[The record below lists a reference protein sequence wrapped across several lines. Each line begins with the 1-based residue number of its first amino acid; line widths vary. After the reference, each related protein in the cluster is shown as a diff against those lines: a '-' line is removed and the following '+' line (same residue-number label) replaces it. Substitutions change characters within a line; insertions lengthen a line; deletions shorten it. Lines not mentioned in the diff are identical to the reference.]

1 VYETNFSNVES
12 ALLLKLNTQTTL
24 RFVLRNAF
32 RHDDPGLT
40 ESMQLLYKRCPRL
53 FSRALTGTDQDE
65 VQEQGLENRPD
76 YLLSVP
82 PSADGTHLDPKV
94 ISKVSRSDLS
104 KTHHVI
110 QELEPAPVSPK
121 HMSLR
126 FVKAMRG
133 AYVKDYGYPSH
144 LPSAWNDNGPI
155 EWAHKLTFNRPA
167 MPAGYVFSIG
177 LIAGT

>member
-1 VYETNFSNVES
+1 MGN
-12 ALLLKLNTQTTL
+12 
-24 RFVLRNAF
+24 VLRNMVK
-32 RHDDPGLT
+32 RQTVHGWQPWPTMIRTHDQELHAKTDSLSISLRTKCLSLT
-40 ESMQLLYKRCPRL
+40 ARPLKVRRWGWPEHYGGRL
-53 FSRALTGTDQDE
+53 QD
-65 VQEQGLENRPD
+65 
-76 YLLSVP
+76 LSVP

-155 EWAHKLTFNRPA
+155 EWAHKFTFNRPA